1 MTEQTKKSKPITKRT
16 MSVIIPLVLL
26 SMTIPGIMNR
36 FILIETRSV
45 SERFCF
51 TKPMTQNSRIEK
63 GDIVFFRDPKVAG
76 CKLIA
81 KYASGIPGSI
91 INVMKDKIAIDHKV
105 EIKSFVPSK
114 KRIPIGLF
122 QLKEDEYFL
131 TGKHPKSWDSRY
143 IGSVKRDQIEHIG
156 MACF

>member
-1 MTEQTKKSKPITKRT
+1 MTEQTEKNKPISRRT

-36 FILIETRSV
+36 FILIETKSI

-51 TKPMTQNSRIEK
+51 TKPMTQNTRIKK

-81 KYASGIPGSI
+81 KYASGIPGST

-114 KRIPIGLF
+114 KRIPAQLF
-122 QLKEDEYFL
+122 QLQEDEYYL
-131 TGKHPKSWDSRY
+131 TGNHSKSWDSRY
-143 IGSVKRDQIEHIG
+143 IGPVQKNQIEHIG